1 MSTADKSLRVYYGL
15 DIGGTKM
22 ELVVCTDALEV
33 CYRRRVATPTS
44 DYEGFLE
51 TIAHLLQEADAE
63 FGEGAAVG
71 LGMPGVTDPVTG
83 QQVSSNVPALNG
95 RQVVRTLQERLGRP
109 VYAGNDCQSFA
120 LSEANGGAAA
130 GYPSMFGAVLGTGAA
145 GGYCV

>member
-83 QQVSSNVPALNG
+83 QQVSSNVPALDG
-95 RQVVRTLQERLGRP
+95 RSTQAMTARALRSPKRTVALPPGTRACSGLSWARVRP
-109 VYAGNDCQSFA
+109 V
-120 LSEANGGAAA
+120 
-130 GYPSMFGAVLGTGAA
+130 GTAWR
-145 GGYCV
+145 VV